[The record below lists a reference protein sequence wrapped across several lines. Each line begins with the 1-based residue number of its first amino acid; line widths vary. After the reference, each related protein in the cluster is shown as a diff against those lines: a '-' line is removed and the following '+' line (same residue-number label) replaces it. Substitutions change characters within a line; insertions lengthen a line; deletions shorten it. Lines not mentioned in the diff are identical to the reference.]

1 MRLITHNMLQCHVK
15 GCNTNNFP
23 LELSEIEYEL
33 QETEFN
39 PQFLRNFVP
48 KLEWDALV
56 RTAMKLGITT
66 LPDKLPDTPIQEIDE
81 KFLKDLHR
89 VLLETHIQQ
98 GRMTCPNCQHV
109 YPIKDGIPNM
119 LLNENEV

>member
-23 LELSEIEYEL
+23 LNLSEAEVEI

-39 PQFLRNFVP
+39 AQFLRNMLP
-48 KLEWDALV
+48 KLEWSALV
-56 RTAMKLGITT
+56 RTAVQLGITN
-66 LPDKLPDTPIQEIDE
+66 LPQVVPNTAGQDLEDL
-81 KFLKDLHR
+81 FLRNLHH

-98 GRMTCPNCQHV
+98 GKMTCPNCSHV

-119 LLNENEV
+119 LLNENEI